1 MKPHF
6 KCASWLLLLA
16 LTGCSHLPFHRNP
29 PAQAHSLA
37 PFLHPSQPI
46 ELVAIELPPSE
57 VVLPAQPIYNM
68 REEPQQV
75 KPPVRRRRQ
84 DKDDSG
90 ADSSDV
96 AANAT
101 PEVSAIGQLS
111 SGDPAIFRQ
120 QTEGAIMA
128 IERQLNSINRK
139 LSDSDQKTAGQIREF
154 LKQAKAALASGDVE
168 GAHTL
173 AAKAQVLLAGLTQ

>member
-1 MKPHF
+1 MKSPLR
-6 KCASWLLLLA
+6 CASCLLLLA
-16 LTGCSHLPFHRNP
+16 LTGCDHLPFHRKP

-37 PFLHPSQPI
+37 PFAHPSQPI

-57 VVLPAQPIYNM
+57 IVLQAKPIYNM
-68 REEPQQV
+68 REQPQPI

-84 DKDDSG
+84 DRDDS

-111 SGDPAIFRQ
+111 SGDPASFRQ
-120 QTEGAIMA
+120 QTEGAISD
-128 IERQLNSINRK
+128 IERQLNGITRK
-139 LSDSDQKTAGQIREF
+139 LNDSEQKTAVQIREF